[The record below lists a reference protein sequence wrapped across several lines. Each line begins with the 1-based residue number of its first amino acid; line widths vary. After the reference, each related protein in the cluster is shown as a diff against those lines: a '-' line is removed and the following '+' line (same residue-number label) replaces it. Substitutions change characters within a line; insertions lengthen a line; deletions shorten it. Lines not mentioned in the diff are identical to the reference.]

1 MDEKP
6 PFRPYLF
13 STLFMIIGG
22 WGGLALLLNYTRP
35 SLWPRWGFFA
45 LIVIALSGLAIP
57 ISFFLNRQFSPNFEP
72 RVIARQAIWVG
83 FYGAILA
90 WLQISRALNFTIGL
104 WLAIAFIVI
113 EYLVRWRETASQ
125 AAENPEE

>member
-6 PFRPYLF
+6 SFRPYLF
-13 STLFMIIGG
+13 STLFMIVGG

-45 LIVIALSGLAIP
+45 LIVLALSGLAIP
-57 ISFFLNRQFSPNFEP
+57 ISYFLNRQFSSSFEP
-72 RVIARQAIWVG
+72 HVITRQAIWVG

-90 WLQISRALNFTIGL
+90 WLQISRALNFNVGL

-113 EYLVRWRETASQ
+113 EYLVRWREAASQ
-125 AAENPEE
+125 STENSEE